1 MVLICSEP
9 GSCLSAEISHSN
21 VLHSRAV
28 ATARCWRDSWR
39 DLQVHP
45 APGEVADMHPIHPK
59 WLFMLKCFVC
69 ILQWILDRDTEQAG
83 SICWIHEGQRHP
95 KWRIRAAVGFKA
107 AVWVLCWEWVR
118 GTSMTEIWWVLFLFT
133 SYLFIYLF
141 LPPDSPPTRM
151 TQASSVFFG
160 SQDLGRDC
168 SFLKPLASTPGN
180 KTLPIGEALFFQ
192 HTCNF
197 PVVLPA
203 HCLVNLYC
211 FIWLYY

>member
-1 MVLICSEP
+1 MVLICSES

-28 ATARCWRDSWR
+28 ATAHCWRDSWR

-45 APGEVADMHPIHPK
+45 APWEVADMHPIHPK

-133 SYLFIYLF
+133 SYLFIYFYLQI
-141 LPPDSPPTRM
+141 LHPPEWRKPPL
-151 TQASSVFFG
+151 SSSGARTSAETAV
-160 SQDLGRDC
+160 S
-168 SFLKPLASTPGN
+168 S
-180 KTLPIGEALFFQ
+180 
-192 HTCNF
+192 
-197 PVVLPA
+197 
-203 HCLVNLYC
+203 NL
-211 FIWLYY
+211 WPPHQGTKLYQ